1 MSVLSAFTTQLVR
14 FFQELHDTFPEE
26 RDIKMAKEAIE
37 GAKRVNPR
45 LVLDLF
51 NDHVYKDLSDAI
63 YDKNVDE
70 ILRVGQAKIST
81 QFNEM
86 SPAINI
92 FNKHW
97 DTMGDENREVIWQY
111 LTVLCRLSEKARA

>member
-1 MSVLSAFTTQLVR
+1 MSALTAFTTQLVR
-14 FFQELHDTFPEE
+14 FFQELQDTFPEE
-26 RDIKMAKEAIE
+26 RDIRMAKEAIE

-51 NDHVYKDLSDAI
+51 YEHVYKDLSGAI

-70 ILRVGQAKIST
+70 IIRVGQAKIAT

-86 SPAINI
+86 SPALNI

-97 DTMGDENREVIWQY
+97 NSMGEENQEAIWKY
-111 LTVLCRLSEKARA
+111 LIVLCRLCEKARA

>member
-51 NDHVYKDLSDAI
+51 YDHVYKDLSGAI
-63 YDKNVDE
+63 YAKDVDE
-70 ILRVGQAKIST
+70 ILRVGQAKIAT

-97 DTMGDENREVIWQY
+97 DTMGEANQDSIWQY

>member
-14 FFQELHDTFPEE
+14 FFQELSETFPEE

-51 NDHVYKDLSDAI
+51 YDHVYKDLSGAI

-70 ILRVGQAKIST
+70 ILRVGQAKIAT

-97 DTMGDENREVIWQY
+97 DTMGEENHDIIWQY

>member
-1 MSVLSAFTTQLVR
+1 MSALTAFTTQLVR
-14 FFQELHDTFPEE
+14 FFQELQDTFPEE
-26 RDIKMAKEAIE
+26 RDIRMAKEAIE

-51 NDHVYKDLSDAI
+51 YEHVYKDLNQAI
-63 YDKNVDE
+63 YEKNVDE
-70 ILRVGQAKIST
+70 IIRVGQAKIAT

-86 SPAINI
+86 SPALNI

-97 DTMGDENREVIWQY
+97 NTMGEENQEVIWKY
-111 LTVLCRLSEKARA
+111 LTVLCRLVEKARA

>member
-1 MSVLSAFTTQLVR
+1 MSALSAFTTQLVR
-14 FFQELHDTFPEE
+14 FFQELQDTFPEE
-26 RDIKMAKEAIE
+26 RDIRMAKEAIE

-51 NDHVYKDLSDAI
+51 TEHVYKDLNLAI
-63 YDKNVDE
+63 YEKNVEE
-70 ILRVGQAKIST
+70 IIRVGQAKIAT

-86 SPAINI
+86 SPALNI

-97 DTMGDENREVIWQY
+97 DTMGEENQDVIWKY
-111 LTVLCRLSEKARA
+111 LTVLCKLVEKARS

>member
-51 NDHVYKDLSDAI
+51 YDHVYKDLSGAI

-70 ILRVGQAKIST
+70 ILRVGQAKIAT

-97 DTMGDENREVIWQY
+97 DTMGDDNREVIWQY
-111 LTVLCRLSEKARA
+111 LTVLCRLCEKARS

>member
-1 MSVLSAFTTQLVR
+1 MSALTAFTTQLVR
-14 FFQELHDTFPEE
+14 FFQELQDTFPEE
-26 RDIKMAKEAIE
+26 RDIRMAKEAIE

-51 NDHVYKDLSDAI
+51 YEHVYKDLSGAI

-70 ILRVGQAKIST
+70 IIRVGQAKIAT

-86 SPAINI
+86 SPALNI

-97 DTMGDENREVIWQY
+97 ATMGEENQDVIWKY
-111 LTVLCRLSEKARA
+111 LTVLCRLVEKARS

>member
-1 MSVLSAFTTQLVR
+1 MSALTPFTTQLVR
-14 FFQELHDTFPEE
+14 FFQELQDTFPEE
-26 RDIKMAKEAIE
+26 RDIRMAKEAIE

-51 NDHVYKDLSDAI
+51 YEHVYKDLHVAI
-63 YDKNVDE
+63 YENNVDE
-70 ILRVGQAKIST
+70 ILRVGQAKIAT

-86 SPAINI
+86 SPALNI

-97 DTMGDENREVIWQY
+97 AT
-111 LTVLCRLSEKARA
+111 TVKCFV

>member
-1 MSVLSAFTTQLVR
+1 MSSLTAFTTQLVR
-14 FFQELHDTFPEE
+14 FFQELQDTFPEE
-26 RDIKMAKEAIE
+26 RDIRMAKEAIE

-45 LVLDLF
+45 LILDLF
-51 NDHVYKDLSDAI
+51 YEHIYKELSGAI

-70 ILRVGQAKIST
+70 IIRVGQAKIEK

-86 SPAINI
+86 SPALNI

-97 DTMGDENREVIWQY
+97 TTMGEENQDIIWKY
-111 LTVLCRLSEKARA
+111 LIVLCRLCEKARA

>member
-1 MSVLSAFTTQLVR
+1 MSSLTVFTTQLVR
-14 FFQELHDTFPEE
+14 FFQELQDTFPEE

-51 NDHVYKDLSDAI
+51 YEHIYKDLNLAI
-63 YDKNVDE
+63 YEKNVDE
-70 ILRVGQAKIST
+70 ILRVGQAKIAT

-86 SPAINI
+86 SPALNI

-97 DTMGDENREVIWQY
+97 NTMGDDNRDVIWQY
-111 LTVLCRLSEKARA
+111 LTVLCRLVEKTRA